1 MTCDSILNALQ
12 TAAQRKAEIQAAF
25 LKLEAAMMKSEVTIT
40 IGQNGAIAF
49 AGWSA
54 TDRGGVTDVCAYR
67 KLTVARSFALKQAV
81 MRAEAM
87 SGRKVNEKAIAMGT
101 HSHDNGVT
109 WSKGH

>member
-1 MTCDSILNALQ
+1 MTCDSVLRAQQ
-12 TAAQRKAEIQAAF
+12 TAAQRKAEIQAS
-25 LKLEAAMMKSEVTIT
+25 LLRLEAAMMKSEVTIT

-49 AGWSA
+49 TGWSA

-87 SGRKVNEKAIAMGT
+87 SGRKVNEKAIAAGVY
-101 HSHDNGVT
+101 SHYAGKTFVNG
-109 WSKGH
+109 H